1 MKNNQWEIRREDN
14 NGTLEQEPLSI
25 LIGDILQKID
35 QLKNDIEEIGGEEK
49 FEEML
54 SSDESVSII
63 YKAQKDRINSI
74 IIGILGVL
82 LSASASAGVVNVLE
96 TFQDEATRNTGIAL
110 GSMLAIAGGLMTIVS
125 GIGIASSKK
134 KIINETDRKNLDQV

>member
-134 KIINETDRKNLDQV
+134 KIMNETDRKNLDQV

>member
-14 NGTLEQEPLSI
+14 NSTLEQEPLSI

-134 KIINETDRKNLDQV
+134 KIMNETDRKNLDQV